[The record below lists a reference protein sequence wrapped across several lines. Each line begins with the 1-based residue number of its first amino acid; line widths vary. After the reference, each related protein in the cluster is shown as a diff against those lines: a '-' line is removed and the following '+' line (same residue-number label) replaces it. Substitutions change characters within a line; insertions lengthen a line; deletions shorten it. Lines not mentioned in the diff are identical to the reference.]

1 MLHKTR
7 SLIPILSPLTTKD
20 YTVYNTHYFVCSL
33 KNTNA
38 DKLFRA
44 SFDIEN
50 SLIVNFPV
58 TETINITIDKLF
70 VEDNSNVI
78 ELAKKS

>member
-1 MLHKTR
+1 M
-7 SLIPILSPLTTKD
+7 
-20 YTVYNTHYFVCSL
+20 
-33 KNTNA
+33 
-38 DKLFRA
+38 A